1 MPALGLAALAAATC
15 LPGSG
20 ASARADPRGARDFE
34 QALPAAESV
43 TARAAHRAASDHAG
57 EGAVTH
63 RTGVIP
69 APARFD
75 AVGLARELRPLEIR
89 ARNVNGRWGEWLEIA
104 NGDPAWVGGADE
116 LQLRTRGYRPSGN
129 LHYVDVPA
137 PAELA
142 ARTPPEPDFVSRS
155 AWGANL
161 GSGGCPPRE
170 PASYGRVKATV
181 LHHTVGNNKY
191 TEKEAPGL
199 VLAICRYHRNALG
212 WNDIGYNALVDR
224 YGNIYAGR
232 AGGLNKAVVGA
243 QAQGVNAQ
251 TSGVAVMGTHTKK
264 GVTVQTFRGLVRW
277 LAWKLVQHGH
287 TTAGRPLM
295 VSAGGPSSRYDSGD
309 RFRMPRIV
317 GHRRT
322 NLTECP
328 GDALALQRK
337 RLLQRVQARIDRYGK
352 KDPGGGIGG
361 P

>member
-1 MPALGLAALAAATC
+1 M
-15 LPGSG
+15 
-20 ASARADPRGARDFE
+20 
-34 QALPAAESV
+34 
-43 TARAAHRAASDHAG
+43 
-57 EGAVTH
+57 TH
-63 RTGVIP
+63 RTGVIA

-89 ARNVNGRWGEWLEIA
+89 ARDIGGDWGRWLEIA
-104 NGDPAWVGGADE
+104 NGDPAWVGGAGE
-116 LQLRTRGYRPSGN
+116 LQLRTRGYRPRGR

-137 PAELA
+137 PADVA
-142 ARTPPEPDFVSRS
+142 ARTPPTPDFVPRS

-181 LHHTVGNNKY
+181 FHHTVGANKY
-191 TEKEAPGL
+191 TEEEAPGV

-232 AGGLNKAVVGA
+232 AGGLNNAVVGA

-264 GVTVQTFRGLVRW
+264 GVTKQTFRGLVRW

-295 VSAGGPSSRYDSGD
+295 VSAGGPTSRYRAGD
-309 RFRMPRIV
+309 EFRMPRIA

-328 GDALALQRK
+328 GDALARQRK
-337 RLLQRVQARIDRYGK
+337 RLLQRVQVRIDRYGK